1 LYLLI
6 VIQPSKRNDFMDC
19 PICLASNS
27 DNALT
32 CNTCGSSLLSSGAV
46 VSPLH
51 LPPNTILRQGKYRI
65 IKTLGEG
72 GFGITYKAID
82 VNTSLE
88 VAIKELLPDRS
99 SKKGMTFVWSSSIS
113 PQEKRKQLQ
122 EFRNEA
128 ESLSK
133 CRHPNIVKVFD
144 QFEENDTAYIAMEFA
159 RGEPLSEVLKKEK
172 RLSES
177 RVKGYLLQLADALKA
192 IHTNGLLHRDI
203 KPDNIILNQQDKPIL
218 IDFGNARGFSGKTQ
232 KMTVALTP
240 VYAPPEQNN
249 SLGRF
254 AATVDI
260 YSLSATVYEL
270 LTGELPAMGMDRVM
284 ALATSKPDPLIPPSR
299 LVSISPLMEQIV
311 LTGMKISAGERFQ
324 SAQALIN
331 ALSPTTVA
339 RLVAIKKQGSLTTE
353 FTLKINNLIGK
364 SDPDMSPV
372 DINLEKFSSAD
383 TVSRKHA
390 EIYRE
395 GNQWK
400 IKDIG
405 STNGVFLK
413 HLGQTRFS
421 PRITIPEPL
430 TNGDEI
436 AFGAVKFIFQNL

>member
-1 LYLLI
+1 
-6 VIQPSKRNDFMDC
+6 MDC
-19 PICLASNS
+19 PVCMASNPN
-27 DNALT
+27 NAT
-32 CNTCGSSLLSSGAV
+32 ICTSCGASLVSIGSV
-46 VSPLH
+46 PSPLH
-51 LPPNTILRQGKYRI
+51 LPPSTLLKQGKYRI

-99 SKKGMTFVWSSSIS
+99 SKKGMTFIWSSSVT

-122 EFRNEA
+122 EFKNEA

-144 QFEENDTAYIAMEFA
+144 QFEENETAYIVMEFA
-159 RGEPLSEVLKKEK
+159 RGEPLSSILKKEK
-172 RLSES
+172 TLPES
-177 RVKGYLLQLADALKA
+177 RIRSYLLQLADALKA
-192 IHTNGLLHRDI
+192 IHANGLLHRDI

-260 YSLSATVYEL
+260 YSLSATIYEL
-270 LTGELPAMGMDRVM
+270 LTGQLPALGMDRVM
-284 ALATSKPDPLIPPSR
+284 ALALSKPDPLIPPNKIAT
-299 LVSISPLMEQIV
+299 ISPLMEQIV
-311 LTGMKISAGERFQ
+311 LTGMKINAGERFQ
-324 SAQALIN
+324 SAQDLIN
-331 ALSPTTVA
+331 ALTPTA
-339 RLVAIKKQGSLTTE
+339 RLVFNKQAVSTVE
-353 FTLKINNLIGK
+353 FALKSTNVIGK
-364 SDPDMSPV
+364 LDPDMSPV
-372 DINLEKFSSAD
+372 DINLEKFSGSD

-390 EIYRE
+390 EVYLE

-405 STNGVFLK
+405 STNGVFIK
-413 HLGQTRFS
+413 RVGQTRFS
-421 PRITIPEPL
+421 AKITTPEPL
-430 TNGDEI
+430 VTGDEI
-436 AFGAVKFIFQNL
+436 AFGAVKFIFQN

>member
-1 LYLLI
+1 
-6 VIQPSKRNDFMDC
+6 MDC
-19 PICLASNS
+19 PVCMASNPN
-27 DNALT
+27 NAT
-32 CNTCGSSLLSSGAV
+32 ICTSCGASLISSGIAP
-46 VSPLH
+46 SPLN
-51 LPPNTILRQGKYRI
+51 LPPSTLLKQGKYRI

-99 SKKGMTFVWSSSIS
+99 SKKGMTFIWSSSVT

-122 EFRNEA
+122 EFRSEA

-133 CRHPNIVKVFD
+133 CSHPNIVKVFD

-159 RGEPLSEVLKKEK
+159 RGEPLSSVLRREK
-172 RLSES
+172 TLPES
-177 RVKGYLLQLADALKA
+177 RVRSYLLQLADALKA

-270 LTGELPAMGMDRVM
+270 LTGQLPALGMDRLM
-284 ALATSKPDPLIPPSR
+284 ALALSKPDPLIPPNKIAT
-299 LVSISPLMEQIV
+299 ISPLMEQIV
-311 LTGMKISAGERFQ
+311 LTGMKINAGERFQ
-324 SAQALIN
+324 SAQDLIN
-331 ALSPTTVA
+331 ALTPTA
-339 RLVAIKKQGSLTTE
+339 RLVFNKQGVPTVE
-353 FTLKINNLIGK
+353 FALKSTNVIGK
-364 SDPDMSPV
+364 FDPDMSPV
-372 DINLEKFSSAD
+372 DINLEKFSGSD
-383 TVSRKHA
+383 TISRKHA
-390 EIYRE
+390 EIYLE

-405 STNGVFLK
+405 STNGVFIK
-413 HLGQTRFS
+413 RLGQTRFS
-421 PRITIPEPL
+421 AKITTPETL
-430 TNGDEI
+430 VTGDEI
-436 AFGAVKFIFQNL
+436 AFGAVKFIFQN